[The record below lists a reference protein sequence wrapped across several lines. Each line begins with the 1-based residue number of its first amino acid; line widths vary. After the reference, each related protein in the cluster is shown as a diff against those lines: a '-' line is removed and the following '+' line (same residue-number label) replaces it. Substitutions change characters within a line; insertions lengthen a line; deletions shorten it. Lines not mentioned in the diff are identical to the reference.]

1 MKNQTDDKY
10 EGRHYG
16 MGVLH
21 SPLAGGN
28 VLDMVKGDAF
38 WGDKQEVLDA
48 CALGSCLACAEV
60 SDRDKLSFS
69 LGSTHFSQSN
79 TKAC

>member
-1 MKNQTDDKY
+1 
-10 EGRHYG
+10 
-16 MGVLH
+16 MGWEFFIALWD
-21 SPLAGGN
+21 GGN
-28 VLDMVKGDAF
+28 MLNMMKGDTF
-38 WGDKQEVLDA
+38 LGDKQEVLDV